1 MEVTVAVVFSDDLYE
16 SLQSEHNTQQQA
28 GQALLS
34 SPSLS
39 MIQNSKFA
47 DEMLYNLVH
56 ISSHGHEGIECV
68 EGRQEGC
75 SWK

>member
-56 ISSHGHEGIECV
+56 ISSHGHEGIECD
-68 EGRQEGC
+68 EGLQEGC

>member
-1 MEVTVAVVFSDDLYE
+1 MEVTVIVVFSDDLYE
-16 SLQSEHNTQQQA
+16 SLQSEHNTQE
-28 GQALLS
+28 QALLS

-39 MIQNSKFA
+39 MIQSLQ
-47 DEMLYNLVH
+47 MLHSLVP
-56 ISSHGHEGIECV
+56 ISSHGHGGIECN